1 MRLLLSTSI
10 AAAVLL
16 AMPSYAQPKGCPP
29 GLAKKSPSC
38 VPPGLAKKGVAV
50 EEERY
55 ILGADGRIY
64 RVGDSLDGLRP
75 IIIDGRRYRRLPE
88 LEDDRAY
95 VELDGKI
102 VEIIRAGSLFVRT
115 IGAVSDLLN

>member
-1 MRLLLSTSI
+1 MRFILTTTLVAT
-10 AAAVLL
+10 ALL
-16 AMPSYAQPKGCPP
+16 AGPALAQPKGCPP

-38 VPPGLAKKGVAV
+38 VPPGLAKKGAAPDAD
-50 EEERY
+50 RY

-75 IIIDGRRYRRLPE
+75 IVIHGWRYRRLPE
-88 LEDDRAY
+88 LEDGRAY

-102 VEIIRAGSLFVRT
+102 VEVIRAGSLFVRT